1 MTLAENTP
9 TDVLTP
15 TATASSVLQV
25 QAGVLNRIA
34 ALWTLVKN
42 RRAVSELL
50 SLDDHMLHD
59 IGVSRGD
66 ISEVL
71 AAPGDASGQ
80 RRIDPRHLGGRRRR
94 AQQRQPPE
102 GRVASVVRRVLRT
115 GGEPE
120 SSAVWSS
127 STAPCWRHVASTTPS
142 SSAGTTT
149 ASAACGAW

>member
-1 MTLAENTP
+1 MEIMMSRP

-15 TATASSVLQV
+15 TATPSSVLQV
-25 QAGVLNRIA
+25 QAGVLNRLA

-80 RRIDPRHLGGRRRR
+80 L
-94 AQQRQPPE
+94 A
-102 GRVASVVRRVLRT
+102 ARVLRQRVEERARLRDRLRVVHRLSNT
-115 GGEPE
+115 AAQANEAGGISE
-120 SSAVWSS
+120 S
-127 STAPCWRHVASTTPS
+127 R
-142 SSAGTTT
+142 
-149 ASAACGAW
+149 AA

>member
-1 MTLAENTP
+1 METVMSRP
-9 TDVLTP
+9 TEVLTP

-66 ISEVL
+66 VSEVL
-71 AAPGDASGQ
+71 AAPGDASG
-80 RRIDPRHLGGRRRR
+80 HL
-94 AQQRQPPE
+94 A
-102 GRVASVVRRVLRT
+102 ARVLRQRV
-115 GGEPE
+115 EE
-120 SSAVWSS
+120 RARLRDRLRLVHRLSEKSAQVNE
-127 STAPCWRHVASTTPS
+127 
-142 SSAGTTT
+142 AGTV
-149 ASAACGAW
+149 SGSRAA